1 MGYIVKMTQN
11 GARKNKLLC
20 KQDLIIHSLKN
31 YYYNQNEKI
40 NKIKEIAMA
49 DTKRNNN
56 SRRHISLRVIEWF
69 VTNYAKKYGIN
80 WTKEENIR
88 GQQTL
93 SQFNVFLS
101 YKSQLNAYSKKQFD
115 PFCRRKRI
123 EFEYNDNGDTI
134 TTTIGQLNFF
144 RWAID
149 NEIIKYVEENQ
160 QDIEADMNESIRQN
174 YQNENLDQDGVRR
187 RKKRNEL
194 SKSAT
199 RKLNIHN
206 YPIMLSFD

>member
-1 MGYIVKMTQN
+1 MTQN

-20 KQDLIIHSLKN
+20 KQDLIIRSLKN
-31 YYYNQNEKI
+31 YYYNKNEKI
-40 NKIKEIAMA
+40 EKIKDIAFN
-49 DTKRNNN
+49 DTKKNNK
-56 SRRHISLRVIEWF
+56 RHVSLRIIEWF
-69 VTNYAKKYGIN
+69 VTNYAKKYGIG
-80 WTKEENIR
+80 WTKEETIR
-88 GQQTL
+88 GNKTYN
-93 SQFNVFLS
+93 QFNVFLS

-123 EFEYNDNGDTI
+123 EFEYNEHGDTI

-144 RWAID
+144 RWALEND
-149 NEIIKYVEENQ
+149 IIKYVEENHT
-160 QDIEADMNESIRQN
+160 DIEADMNESIRQN
-174 YQNENLDQDGVRR
+174 YRNENVNEGGSSGNTKGAKK

-206 YPIMLSFD
+206 YKIMLSFD